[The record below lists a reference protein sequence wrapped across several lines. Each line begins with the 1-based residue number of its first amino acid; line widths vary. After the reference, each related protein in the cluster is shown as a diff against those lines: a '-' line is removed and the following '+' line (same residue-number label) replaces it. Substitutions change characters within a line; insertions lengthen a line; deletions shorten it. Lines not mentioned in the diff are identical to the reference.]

1 MRSNAAE
8 TELRRCSIQRI
19 EVGVV
24 FHAEGRITAA
34 SKLPPQQTS
43 LPGTPVLPPQQT
55 SLPGTPVLPPQQ
67 TSLLGTPVLPP
78 QQTSLPGTPLLAGDA
93 EPGAGTQIVAWHES
107 SKIRGGSLCL
117 RCFLSAHAQSQ
128 QAAPIA

>member
-1 MRSNAAE
+1 

-43 LPGTPVLPPQQT
+43 LPGTPVLPPQR
-55 SLPGTPVLPPQQ
+55 
-67 TSLLGTPVLPP
+67 TSLLGTPVLP
-78 QQTSLPGTPLLAGDA
+78 GDA